1 MARGSLRRYDVQ
13 ARYAIIL
20 ALVSI
25 VPFLASAGLAI
36 RNYSSD
42 ISNIIYMRGTK
53 WLPVFLGSLA
63 LAMLLSA
70 LGFVLGWS
78 SAGQR
83 RNEKSSWSWMAFFIG
98 GGVLTLSF
106 VLLVAF
112 MMLRLVQA
120 PPA

>member
-25 VPFLASAGLAI
+25 VPLVASAGLAI

-42 ISNIIYMRGTK
+42 IRNIVYMGGSK
-53 WLPVFLGSLA
+53 WLPVFLGFLS
-63 LAMLLSA
+63 LAMLFSF
-70 LGFVLGWS
+70 LGFVLGWN

-83 RNEKSSWSWMAFFIG
+83 RNEKSSWSWVAFFVG
-98 GGVLTLSF
+98 GGVLMLSF
-106 VLLVAF
+106 VVLIAF
-112 MMLRLVQA
+112 VLLRLVQM
-120 PPA
+120 PAS